1 MRGSGYDKLPPK
13 VLSSMEPVDEVGV
26 FAFLDPT

>member
-1 MRGSGYDKLPPK
+1 MRGSRYEKLPPK
-13 VLSSMEPVDEVGV
+13 VPPSMEPVDEAGV